1 MSTQDD
7 IDTRITEAEL
17 EISLATGVL
26 EWAETLIPKGWVSMD
41 FLKDQISHRVSGL
54 EDALI
59 TFKRIKENGYEA
71 KRNG

>member
-7 IDTRITEAEL
+7 IDTRIIDAEL
-17 EISLATGVL
+17 EISLAIGIL
-26 EWAETLIPKGWVSMD
+26 EWAETLVPRGWVSMD
-41 FLKDQISHRVSGL
+41 FLKDHISHRVSGL

-71 KRNG
+71 KHNG